1 MWELADWFMSSYC
14 FSVRFRAEVNRA
26 SSQEERMAVEVLGIK
41 DKLEYIDREGNGTP
55 LRYSCLENPM
65 DGGAW

>member
-26 SSQEERMAVEVLGIK
+26 SSQEERMTVKVLGNK
-41 DKLEYIDREGNGTP
+41 DKLECIEADCNQ
-55 LRYSCLENPM
+55 
-65 DGGAW
+65 